1 MAIVINLKEGNNQK
15 CTCEG
20 SSGWLEHW
28 EMHKGITAVFCRA
41 CSTKTDL
48 KGALVLKSEP
58 IDKDIYVVPFCNG
71 CYEKDGEL
79 SIWSYDELVPAVC
92 I

>member
-1 MAIVINLKEGNNQK
+1 MYKGLTAI
-15 CTCEG
+15 
-20 SSGWLEHW
+20 
-28 EMHKGITAVFCRA
+28 FCRA
-41 CSTKTDL
+41 CSTKGDL
-48 KGALVLKSEP
+48 RGALVLKSEP
-58 IDKDIYVVPFCNG
+58 TEKDFYVVPFCYA